1 MRKIVAPLALLAS
14 ISLLTS
20 CTKAPETP
28 IVVPPVV
35 ETPAPVLNDG
45 VPPAPPAPPEPP
57 MPPAPP
63 APLSPDVP
71 VTPADPAPTSSTVAP
86 VARTET
92 VSYQNPAGNDEVEFS
107 VTVTDG
113 VITAAS
119 ATPKAVHDISKKRQE
134 AFALEVSAKVV
145 GMKAKDLDVD
155 AIGGSSLTTGAFEM
169 FVRSF

>member
-35 ETPAPVLNDG
+35 ETPAPVLNDA
-45 VPPAPPAPPEPP
+45 VPPAPPEPP
-57 MPPAPP
+57 MPPAPV
-63 APLSPDVP
+63 SPDVP

-86 VARTET
+86 VSRTET
-92 VSYQNPAGNDEVEFS
+92 VSYKNPSGNDEVEFS

-119 ATPKAVHDISKKRQE
+119 ATPKAVNEISKKRQE
-134 AFALEVSAKVV
+134 AFALEVGSKVV